1 MFCLRRYI
9 LPTPPS
15 YKDIILTKEKL
26 APPPL
31 HPDKRLPTLHSLLR
45 GFDLH
50 PPPTM
55 HLLLCPTP
63 NPLHIIM
70 PMVRS
75 LLLRLERRL
84 VCATIFAFFLHTC
97 EWVGDQ
103 QRRREC
109 DYVDRIRVCRFRE

>member
-1 MFCLRRYI
+1 
-9 LPTPPS
+9 
-15 YKDIILTKEKL
+15 
-26 APPPL
+26 
-31 HPDKRLPTLHSLLR
+31 
-45 GFDLH
+45 
-50 PPPTM
+50 M
-55 HLLLCPTP
+55 HLLLRPTP
-63 NPLHIIM
+63 DPLHIIM

-109 DYVDRIRVCRFRE
+109 DYVDRIRVCRFRERVVRIVYQREYKLDCDGDCGCGCRGN